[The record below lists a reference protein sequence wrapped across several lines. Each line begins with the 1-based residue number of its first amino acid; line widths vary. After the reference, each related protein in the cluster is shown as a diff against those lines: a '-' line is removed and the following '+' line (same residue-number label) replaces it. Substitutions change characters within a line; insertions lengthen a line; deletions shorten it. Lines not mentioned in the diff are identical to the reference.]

1 MTMMRLK
8 ALQVMPVLVALL
20 ATSAFAADRTGP
32 SAISTDSAGMASSAS
47 SNVPI
52 VSGGIG
58 FDSQQAIA
66 ARQREFNLKL
76 LFTLTEGNYVSNVNV
91 QIQDAGG
98 RTVAQHEA
106 QGPFML
112 AKLPGGTYNVVA
124 TYEGKQQSR
133 RINVAGGMKTEHFRW
148 PSNPSTD
155 FPAQKDVVDPPRD
168 VTAGRF

>member
-1 MTMMRLK
+1 MITGQK
-8 ALQVMPVLVALL
+8 ALRVVPVLVALL
-20 ATSAFAADRTGP
+20 AASALAAERTGTK
-32 SAISTDSAGMASSAS
+32 SIATDSAGMASSS
-47 SNVPI
+47 SSSVPV
-52 VSGGIG
+52 VSGGVG

-66 ARQREFNLKL
+66 AREREFNLKL
-76 LFTLTEGNYVSNVNV
+76 LFTLNEGNYVSNVNV
-91 QIQDAGG
+91 VIQDAGG

-124 TYEGKQQSR
+124 TYEGKQQAR
-133 RINVAGGMKTEHFRW
+133 RINIAGGLKTEHFRW

-168 VTAGRF
+168 FTAQRY